1 MALAHLP
8 AVKENKEI
16 LLFQGLVLIYIF
28 VYLYIFVL
36 TGLDS
41 IMANSIDYHERLWAW
56 EGWRA
61 DVGRMMRP
69 LYEEYVEL
77 KNEAAKLNGK
87 LPIFFFFWLPEI
99 KKYTSVLHTFH
110 RIHSPACFAR

>member
-1 MALAHLP
+1 MP

-87 LPIFFFFWLPEI
+87 LPIFFFLA
-99 KKYTSVLHTFH
+99 S
-110 RIHSPACFAR
+110 RN